1 MKFTFSWLCD
11 HLDTDKSLD
20 EICDALPM
28 LGLEV
33 EDLYNPLAVL
43 TPFRIVEI
51 MEAQPHP
58 DADRLRVC
66 RVNTGEE
73 ELQIVCGAP
82 NARVGLRTVLAPV
95 GTYVPGLDLV
105 IKQGKIRGQTS
116 QGMLCSLSELNL
128 GEEHDG
134 IIELPADAP
143 TGAGFADFA
152 QTEYSGLVD
161 PVIEIAITPNRGDC
175 LGVRGVARD
184 LAAAGCGTLKD
195 IDFSAAEG
203 EFESPLTW
211 QIDEEVSSL
220 VPLISGRLFE
230 DVSNGSSPAWMTQRL
245 TAVGQRPI
253 SALVDITNY
262 VMIDL
267 GRPLHAYDA
276 DKVAGD
282 KLTLRFARTGEQVLA
297 LNEKIYECG
306 PDMLVIGDSDGPD
319 DLAGI
324 MGGERTGVSETTTR
338 MFLEIAVFDPTN
350 VSSTGRKLNI
360 HSDARYRF
368 ERGLDSTSPVQMA
381 GYIARLVQ
389 SLCGGRFSQL
399 VVNGR
404 ADIQP
409 QSVVFAPDRTKALTG
424 IVCPDDRQ
432 EKILTDLGFH
442 VDRSQLEIWKVTI
455 PPWRNDI
462 DGPADLVEEIL
473 RIYGY
478 DNLGMTALPRNNYIA
493 RPAYSPV
500 QLRPVLLRRLL
511 AGRSLTEAV
520 TFSFLRPEEA
530 QMFGGGDEALGVANP
545 ISTDLSMMRPSLL
558 PNLLSAAVRNLNRA
572 VPDIGLFE
580 VGPVFLDPSETGQRT
595 AVGGIRVGAVLSKD
609 WQDAGRTADVF
620 DAKSDL
626 LAVLGC
632 VGVSTQNL
640 MVSTSVPDWMHPGR
654 SGQLML
660 GKIAMGC
667 FGELHPQICAYYGA
681 PIGIVGF
688 ELWLDK
694 VPLPRQKGP
703 AKPLLKLSSLQPVT
717 RDFAFIVDEAVS
729 AQSLIDAVRRAA
741 RDVVTDISVFDVY
754 QGKGIEDG
762 RKSVALTVRLQPK
775 DATFSEKDLIVLS
788 EQITATVGKNCGG
801 VLRSA

>member
-1 MKFTFSWLCD
+1 MKFTLSWLRE

-33 EDLYNPLAVL
+33 EDLHNPLAAL
-43 TPFRIVEI
+43 APFRIVEI
-51 MEAQPHP
+51 VETHPHP

-66 RVNTGEE
+66 RVNTGKD

-82 NARVGLRTVLAPV
+82 NARAGLRTVLAPI
-95 GTYVPGLDLV
+95 GTHVPGPDLV
-105 IKQGKIRGQTS
+105 IKQGKIRGQIS

-128 GEEHDG
+128 GEEQDG
-134 IIELPADAP
+134 ITELPSGAP
-143 TGAGFADFA
+143 VGSGFIDFA
-152 QTEYSGLVD
+152 QTEYAGLID

-184 LAAAGCGTLKD
+184 LAAAGFGSLKD

-230 DVSNGSSPAWMTQRL
+230 GVSNGSTPAWMAQRL
-245 TAVGQRPI
+245 TAVGQRSI

-276 DKVAGD
+276 DKVVGD
-282 KLTLRFARTGEQVLA
+282 KLRLRFACAGEQVLA
-297 LNEKIYECG
+297 LNEKTYECG
-306 PDMLVIGDSDGPD
+306 PGMLVISDADGPD

-350 VSSTGRKLNI
+350 VASTGRQLNI

-368 ERGLDSTSPVQMA
+368 ERGLDATSPALMA

-389 SLCGGRFSQL
+389 SICGGSFSKL
-399 VVNGR
+399 VVNGS
-404 ADIQP
+404 ADF
-409 QSVVFAPDRTKALTG
+409 QSQVVAFSPDRTKALTG
-424 IVCPDDRQ
+424 IDCPNNRQ

-442 VDRSQLEIWKVTI
+442 VVRSQPEKWKVAI

-462 DGPADLVEEIL
+462 DGPADLVEEVL

-478 DNLGMTALPRNNYIA
+478 DNLEMTALPRDSYIA
-493 RPAYSPV
+493 RPAFSTV
-500 QLRPVLLRRLL
+500 QLRPILLRRLL

-558 PNLLSAAVRNLNRA
+558 PNLLSAAGRNLKRA
-572 VPDIGLFE
+572 FSDIGLFE
-580 VGPVFLDPSETGQRT
+580 VGPIFLDPSETGQRT
-595 AVGGIRVGAVLSKD
+595 AISGIRLGAVLGKN

-626 LAVLGC
+626 LAVLDC
-632 VGVSTQNL
+632 LGVCTQNL
-640 MVSTSVPDWMHPGR
+640 MVSTDVPAWMHPGR
-654 SGQLML
+654 SGQFML
-660 GKIAMGC
+660 GKTAMGC
-667 FGELHPQICAYYGA
+667 FGELHPKICADYDLPAGV
-681 PIGIVGF
+681 VGF
-688 ELWLDK
+688 ELWLDNI
-694 VPLPRQKGP
+694 PLPRQKGP

-717 RDFAFIVDEAVS
+717 RDFAFIVDETVS
-729 AQSLIDAVRRAA
+729 AQSLINAVRRAA
-741 RDVVTDISVFDVY
+741 RDAVTAISVFDVY
-754 QGKGIEDG
+754 QGEGIENG
-762 RKSVALTVRLQPK
+762 WKSVALAVTLQPK
-775 DATFSEKDLIVLS
+775 DITFSENDLIALS
-788 EQITATVGKNCGG
+788 EQITAMVEKNCGG
-801 VLRSA
+801 ILRGA